1 MAERD
6 QDFSEYD
13 ESSDDYSDDEQNEQ
27 EYETFTGVMGYQYEP
42 KRPPGNADPD
52 EQTDKTEQK
61 STAIA
66 SGHGDRPSRLGNT
79 DWFVIFHVY

>member
-1 MAERD
+1 MADRD

-66 SGHGDRPSRLGNT
+66 
-79 DWFVIFHVY
+79 